1 MNPELHIFTVEGD
14 KLNGC
19 TQSFGVLLD
28 PNPNPNPNPNPKA
41 TLTLTLTL
49 TLISTRDG

>member
-28 PNPNPNPNPNPKA
+28 PNPNPNPNPKQNPKP
-41 TLTLTLTL
+41 
-49 TLISTRDG
+49 